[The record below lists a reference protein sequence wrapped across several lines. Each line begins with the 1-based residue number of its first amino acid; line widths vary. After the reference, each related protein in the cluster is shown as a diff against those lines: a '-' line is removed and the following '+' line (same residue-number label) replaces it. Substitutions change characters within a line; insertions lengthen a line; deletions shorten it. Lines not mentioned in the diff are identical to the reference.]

1 MTKLAYK
8 NHEGYRYPTAGK
20 AIHEA
25 DKEPDDIRWLR
36 KTFHEIAGL
45 LGYEIVGRVVIRDRK
60 AKRTWR

>member
-8 NHEGYRYPTAGK
+8 NHEGYRDPTAGK

-45 LGYEIVGRVVIRDRK
+45 LG
-60 AKRTWR
+60 